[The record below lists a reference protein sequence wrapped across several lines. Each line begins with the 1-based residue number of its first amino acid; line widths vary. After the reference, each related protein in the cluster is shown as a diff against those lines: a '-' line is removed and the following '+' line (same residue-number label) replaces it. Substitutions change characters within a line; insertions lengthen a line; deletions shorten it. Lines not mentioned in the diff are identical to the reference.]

1 MISGNLLV
9 HTVTL
14 KKPTGFDRDRNETY
28 EEYAIEKVRV
38 EADIGRTRGSE
49 GETPNDTATL
59 YVDAH
64 NTRYETADG
73 AETAAVL
80 PEENDK
86 VEWQGRSF
94 TVRSVTPCY
103 AQSEAPNHWE
113 VTLE

>member
-59 YVDAH
+59 YVDA
-64 NTRYETADG
+64 
-73 AETAAVL
+73 
-80 PEENDK
+80 
-86 VEWQGRSF
+86 
-94 TVRSVTPCY
+94 
-103 AQSEAPNHWE
+103 
-113 VTLE
+113 